1 MLLWWLGSGSGDRWT
16 FGVCALGLERQGMMG
31 WTAREVRSEEHIVF
45 EEIRIRK
52 VGMADMS
59 LETQSSQ
66 DDILQ
71 MVVDQEEVAEANL
84 GGYS

>member
-1 MLLWWLGSGSGDRWT
+1 
-16 FGVCALGLERQGMMG
+16 MME
-31 WTAREVRSEEHIVF
+31 WTAREVRSEERIVL

-52 VGMADMS
+52 VGMVDAS

-71 MVVDQEEVAEANL
+71 MVVGQEEVAEANL